1 MKEYEKKIDKK
12 DFIDRYGKEEGES
25 VYYATIT
32 KMAKGE
38 EVEID
43 EKSYLKRDKKLP
55 NLMVPKKGKAGIT
68 KFQRH
73 KKLAS
78 MDDEVELDE
87 KIAALVKKSEKS
99 GMPYGILKKVY
110 DRGMAAYKTGHRP
123 GATAQQW
130 ALARVNSFTTKSKGT
145 WGKADADLARQ
156 VRGEY
161 YEIGTKAYAD
171 HTRKVT
177 PGQKATKES
186 VDEWYNSETIRE
198 QYENRY
204 GEDWFIKLRETY
216 EKMLS
221 KLPCC
226 EDCAEGH
233 LIEENQ
239 YRVGSEKYYEF
250 FQEKRQAYRKGELE
264 LSGFDKELMEG
275 DIGKF
280 AWYEGNPVPLD
291 CPMIA
296 EAEYD
301 GQKVDLN
308 KPKKGGSKKY
318 YVYVKDPST
327 GKVKKV
333 SWGDTTGLKVKLDD
347 EEARKSFAARHD
359 CENKKDKTTAG
370 YWACNL
376 PRYAKQLGLS
386 GGGNFF
392 W

>member
-1 MKEYEKKIDKK
+1 
-12 DFIDRYGKEEGES
+12 
-25 VYYATIT
+25 
-32 KMAKGE
+32 
-38 EVEID
+38 
-43 EKSYLKRDKKLP
+43 
-55 NLMVPKKGKAGIT
+55 
-68 KFQRH
+68 
-73 KKLAS
+73 
-78 MDDEVELDE
+78 
-87 KIAALVKKSEKS
+87 
-99 GMPYGILKKVY
+99 MPYGILKKVY

-333 SWGDTTGLKVKLDD
+333 SWGDITGLKVKLDD

>member
-1 MKEYEKKIDKK
+1 MMKK
-12 DFIDRYGKEEGES
+12 
-25 VYYATIT
+25 
-32 KMAKGE
+32 
-38 EVEID
+38 
-43 EKSYLKRDKKLP
+43 
-55 NLMVPKKGKAGIT
+55 NLMK
-68 KFQRH
+68 
-73 KKLAS
+73 
-78 MDDEVELDE
+78 
-87 KIAALVKKSEKS
+87 KIAALVKKAEKS

-110 DRGMAAYKTGHRP
+110 DRGMAAYKTGHGP

-130 ALARVNSFTTKSKGT
+130 ALARVNSFTTKVKVLGVKQMQT
-145 WGKADADLARQ
+145 LLQK

-161 YEIGTKAYAD
+161 FEIGTKAYAD

-177 PGQKATKES
+177 AWTKATKES

-216 EKMLS
+216 DKMLS

-296 EAEYD
+296 EANMMER
-301 GQKVDLN
+301 
-308 KPKKGGSKKY
+308 
-318 YVYVKDPST
+318 
-327 GKVKKV
+327 
-333 SWGDTTGLKVKLDD
+333 KL
-347 EEARKSFAARHD
+347 
-359 CENKKDKTTAG
+359 T
-370 YWACNL
+370 
-376 PRYAKQLGLS
+376 
-386 GGGNFF
+386 
-392 W
+392 